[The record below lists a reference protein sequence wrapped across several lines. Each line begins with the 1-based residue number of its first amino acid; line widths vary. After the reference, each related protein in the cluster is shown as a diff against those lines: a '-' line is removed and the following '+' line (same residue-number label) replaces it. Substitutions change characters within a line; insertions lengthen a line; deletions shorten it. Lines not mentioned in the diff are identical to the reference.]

1 MIELSVVVPT
11 YRRPALLERCLTSL
25 WVQTLDADRYEVI
38 AVDDGSG
45 DETADVLREAART
58 SNVRPIIQPEN
69 RGPAAARN
77 RGVAEARGA
86 LICFID
92 DDVVAAPDLLA
103 QHLRFHAQ
111 AGDER
116 LGVLGRIHWEPHLRV
131 TSFMRWLDRS
141 GLQFGY
147 DTWLREGAVDPPYA
161 AFYTANLSMSRQ
173 LLLDAGGFDE
183 RFPYPAYED
192 MELAYRLAERGFRL
206 DYRPAAV
213 GFHARAIDLRTF
225 CQRMTHVAEAAALLR
240 AVQPDF
246 PIDEEPVQCGAV
258 RRRDRLALG
267 LQSVVARP
275 LGRDRV
281 LDRHYRAKIAAA
293 YQAGQARAIKSRPAS
308 FSS

>member
-25 WVQTLDADRYEVI
+25 WVQTLDADRYEVV

-45 DETADVLREAART
+45 DQTADVLREAART

-77 RGVAEARGA
+77 RGVAEARGD

-111 AGDER
+111 ARDER

-293 YQAGQARAIKSRPAS
+293 YQAGQARAVKSRPAS

>member
-1 MIELSVVVPT
+1 MRCAVVVPT
-11 YRRPALLERCLTSL
+11 SNRPDALAAVLEGYLA
-25 WVQTLDADRYEVI
+25 QDDRHFELV
-38 AVDDGSG
+38 VSDDGSRP
-45 DETADVLREAART
+45 DTKALVETFQQRAPFPLKYVWQEDLGFRA
-58 SNVRPIIQPEN
+58 
-69 RGPAAARN
+69 AAARN